1 MKALVLSEHG
11 DLDKLGLV
19 KDKPVPQPGDGE
31 VLVRVG
37 ASSFNYHDIFTVRGM
52 PGIRVP
58 LPVVIGLDI
67 AGTVVEDAGEW
78 KAGDRVMVNPLRAG
92 IGLMGEMVDGGME
105 EYVVNKFPQ
114 SDLEMMQGV
123 LPKYLDQDK
132 PFNLY
137 FMSVSGHSV

>member
-92 IGLMGEMVDGGME
+92 IGPVSYTHLDV
-105 EYVVNKFPQ
+105 YKR
-114 SDLEMMQGV
+114 QGQKNS
-123 LPKYLDQDK
+123 P
-132 PFNLY
+132 
-137 FMSVSGHSV
+137 

>member
-1 MKALVLSEHG
+1 MARFLSGSVL
-11 DLDKLGLV
+11 LLL
-19 KDKPVPQPGDGE
+19 
-31 VLVRVG
+31 
-37 ASSFNYHDIFTVRGM
+37 IIMTFTVRGM

-105 EYVVNKFPQ
+105 EYVVV
-114 SDLEMMQGV
+114 SA
-123 LPKYLDQDK
+123 DQLFRIPD
-132 PFNLY
+132 N
-137 FMSVSGHSV
+137 VSFHQAGSTSCRLWYSPS